1 MATHGNQYSSKL
13 TEQRAVAVK
22 LLARGYA
29 TVQEI
34 ATHYGLARQTVQRW
48 ASGIDVG
55 AARQAFVAR
64 AVKRVSPR

>member
-1 MATHGNQYSSKL
+1 MANQYSSEL
-13 TEQRAVAVK
+13 TAERAVAVK

-48 ASGIDVG
+48 ADVEAIDVP
-55 AARQAFVAR
+55 AARAAFVAR
-64 AVKRVSPR
+64 AVKRVSPRS